1 MIEKLL
7 LIKKSLNVL
16 QHFVLFKL
24 NSESK
29 IEDPSDILKDL
40 NRKLK
45 SFLSHVIEKYR
56 KDCCKFEQFLHQTS
70 NSEFLQNDF
79 SIPASLLQFSQ
90 VLSGDDSPIK
100 VSAPKRHKAGRKQV
114 PFVQKSVRAQQY
126 ASAKIRGEHEPDAI
140 IKAASQQPT
149 TLGKLVR
156 RSNSF
161 KG

>member
-7 LIKKSLNVL
+7 LIKNQMNVL

-24 NSESK
+24 NIESK

-45 SFLSHVIEKYR
+45 YFFHMFLY
-56 KDCCKFEQFLHQTS
+56 QTS
-70 NSEFLQNDF
+70 NYEFQNNF
-79 SIPASLLQFSQ
+79 SIIASLLQFSQ
-90 VLSGDDSPIK
+90 VLLGHDSLIK
-100 VSAPKRHKAGRKQV
+100 VPTSKRHKAGRKEAL
-114 PFVQKSVRAQQY
+114 FVQNSVRSQQY
-126 ASAKIRGEHEPDAI
+126 ASAKIREEQDPDAI

-149 TLGKLVR
+149 TLGELVR